1 MRRFNLNLAKS
12 YIGRRANLHLK
23 DGSVIVNVL
32 ISEAKQNGEKHGYRS
47 VILNCIAK
55 PKRKKIKVPLKEV
68 VWVEPV
74 NVYFG
79 V

>member
-1 MRRFNLNLAKS
+1 MCRFNLNLARS

-32 ISEAKQNGEKHGYRS
+32 ISEAKRNDEKHGHSS
-47 VILNCIAK
+47 VVLNCIAK
-55 PKRKKIKVPLKEV
+55 PKRKKIRVPLKEV

>member
-1 MRRFNLNLAKS
+1 MPRFNLNLAKS

-23 DGSVIVNVL
+23 DGTVIVNVL
-32 ISEAKQNGEKHGYRS
+32 TSEAKRNREKHGHIS

-55 PKRKKIKVPLKEV
+55 PKRKKIRVPLKEI